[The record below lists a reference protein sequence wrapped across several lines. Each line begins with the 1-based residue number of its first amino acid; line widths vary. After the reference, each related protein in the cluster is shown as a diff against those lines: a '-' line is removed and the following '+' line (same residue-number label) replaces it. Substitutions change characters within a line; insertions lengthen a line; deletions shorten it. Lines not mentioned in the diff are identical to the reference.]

1 MSSRVRATGPSTV
14 ARALAVGTVAL
25 SAAGCTPDACTMIG
39 AFSGAS
45 VTVTGLDP
53 STTVQVTVCHLASC
67 ATVPGGAE
75 RGPAFVG
82 LPELTSTRPV
92 QLRVS
97 VRSSGEV
104 LVPETTVTAT
114 PETYRPNGEG
124 CDPTVYV
131 AHATVAA
138 QPGY

>member
-1 MSSRVRATGPSTV
+1 
-14 ARALAVGTVAL
+14 L
-25 SAAGCTPDACTMIG
+25 IG

-82 LPELTSTRPV
+82 LPELTSTKPV
-92 QLRVS
+92 QLRVT
-97 VRSSGEV
+97 VRASGDV
-104 LVPETTVTAT
+104 VVPETTVTAT

-131 AHATVAA
+131 AHVTVAA
-138 QPGY
+138 RLRP